1 MAITY
6 LKKIEGAGLVGII
19 TALLLIQFS
28 CTAQQKLKPRDIGQ
42 F

>member
-1 MAITY
+1 MGITY
-6 LKKIEGAGLVGII
+6 LKKIKGVRLLGMI
-19 TALLLIQFS
+19 TALILIQFS